1 MRYMKLS
8 YQISLEG
15 VTSVESRVLE
25 FHDGAEHG
33 VFYKASISR
42 FGHVQ
47 RLQSDEADRDGL
59 TALIERFLGKTC
71 SDMQRMFDNYHRADQ
86 NGKSMQLVAEAGSV
100 RVGFFAADGK
110 KQHEIL
116 ITPQTRQ
123 EKSQR
128 LAREAQRLKEVM
140 QEAKRR
146 GVLPPPVCETE
157 DRGFM
162 DRLCEAYIK
171 LGW

>member
-1 MRYMKLS
+1 MRYMKLG
-8 YQISLEG
+8 YQVRLEG
-15 VTSVESRVLE
+15 VANVESRIVE
-25 FHDGAEHG
+25 FHDRAEDK
-33 VFYKASISR
+33 VVYKASISR

-59 TALIERFLGKTC
+59 TASIERFLAKTC
-71 SDMQRMFDNYHRADQ
+71 SDMQSMFDNHHRADQ
-86 NGKSMQLVAEAGSV
+86 NGKSMELLAEAGSV

-110 KQHEIL
+110 KQHEML
-116 ITPQTRQ
+116 ITPETRQ
-123 EKSQR
+123 EKSKR
-128 LAREAQRLKEVM
+128 LEREAQRWKEVV

-146 GVLPPPVCETE
+146 GVPPPPVCKTL

-162 DRLCEAYIK
+162 DRLCEAYVK

>member
-8 YQISLEG
+8 YQVSLEG
-15 VTSVESRVLE
+15 VARVESRVVE
-25 FHDGAEHG
+25 FHGGAEHE

-42 FGHVQ
+42 SGHVQ
-47 RLQSDEADRDGL
+47 RLQSDEADRDGM
-59 TALIERFLGKTC
+59 TASIERFLGKNC
-71 SDMQRMFDNYHRADQ
+71 SDMQRMFENHHRADQ

-110 KQHEIL
+110 KQHEML
-116 ITPQTRQ
+116 ITPETRL
-123 EKSQR
+123 EKSNR
-128 LAREAQRLKEVM
+128 LEHEAQRWKEVV

-146 GVLPPPVCETE
+146 GIPPPPVCEPQN
-157 DRGFM
+157 RGFM

>member
-8 YQISLEG
+8 YQVSLEG
-15 VTSVESRVLE
+15 VASVESRVVE
-25 FHDGAEHG
+25 FHGGAEHE

-42 FGHVQ
+42 FGHVK

-59 TALIERFLGKTC
+59 TALIERFLGKSC
-71 SDMQRMFDNYHRADQ
+71 SDMQRMFDNHHRADQ
-86 NGKSMQLVAEAGSV
+86 NGNSMELMAEAGSV

-110 KQHEIL
+110 KQHEML

-123 EKSQR
+123 EKSKR
-128 LAREAQRLKEVM
+128 LAREAQRWKEVV
-140 QEAKRR
+140 QDAKRR
-146 GVLPPPVCETE
+146 GLPPPPVCETE
-157 DRGFM
+157 DRDFM